1 MLACA
6 CKELFPQ
13 GVLQRIEAMAPR
25 DSQASSPTAAP
36 IRESLED
43 YGAWVRDFQEASRG
57 SRWPIE
63 ASDFEDLRAL
73 RLWAR
78 LEHRQLR
85 RDTGA
90 EAAQGCVHPTLA
102 SILFLR
108 RAKATQIPL
117 V

>member
-1 MLACA
+1 MLART

-13 GVLQRIEAMAPR
+13 EVLQLIEAMVLR
-25 DSQASSPTAAP
+25 DSQASSPTAAL

-57 SRWPIE
+57 SRWPVE
-63 ASDFEDLRAL
+63 ALGFGDLPAL

-90 EAAQGCVHPTLA
+90 EAAQGSVHPMLA

-108 RAKATQIPL
+108 RLLTPAQL
-117 V
+117 L